1 MCISCTFTAFVA
13 YAGSSSSQ
21 IKAQIDSIIS
31 YKQKSEGA
39 KSVQSLVS
47 DVLSKQVGV
56 GAQWY
61 ILSLVQYNPSLDF
74 SKYRSALEKYVSS
87 GAGNPTEREM
97 YALLLAATGYSG
109 NYISDVIESS
119 TGKLGIMSYVY
130 SLHLLNLGYKSKT
143 VTKQAVIT
151 EILSRQKSDGGFA
164 VSGKYGDVDAT
175 AMTLQALSQNVSDS
189 KVNAA
194 VNKALSFLSSRLDEN
209 GEYSSYGEVNS
220 ESASQVIIALSALGI
235 DLGKDSR
242 FIKNGKTLID
252 TLLTYKMSDGSFSHT
267 HEKGSDS
274 YATVQALS
282 AFVAYYRFLTGKGS
296 LYKFS
301 VKIPS
306 EPVTTKPATTQKTT
320 SPATTNRETTKP
332 PSTTK
337 SQSTT
342 KAQSTGLLGGL
353 DILGIFSQTTE
364 NHTVTSQT
372 AAQTKEVTSTVLSTT
387 DTTALQTDSHTASQ
401 TASQTASN
409 VSETY
414 SSETAAQTESIS
426 SQKETEETVTEPSSE
441 TSSAVQEAYAGAEN
455 QTVQSD
461 EAEKGEGPSAAVYV
475 IAVLV
480 LAGAVSAVIII
491 KKRH

>member
-1 MCISCTFTAFVA
+1 MCISCTFADFVA
-13 YAGSSSSQ
+13 YAGSSSAQ

-47 DVLSKQVGV
+47 DVLSKQIGV
-56 GAQWY
+56 GAEWY

-109 NYISDVIESS
+109 NYVSDIIESS

-130 SLHLLNLGYKSKT
+130 SLHLLNLGYKAPT
-143 VTKQAVIT
+143 ITKQSVIT

-194 VNKALSFLSSRLDEN
+194 VDKALSFLSSCLDDN
-209 GEYSSYGEVNS
+209 GEYSSYGAVNS

-235 DLGKDSR
+235 DSEKDSR

-252 TLLTYKMSDGSFSHT
+252 TLLTYKLTDGSFSHS
-267 HEKGSDS
+267 HENGSDS

-301 VKIPS
+301 VKTPS
-306 EPVTTKPATTQKTT
+306 EPVSTHPATTQK
-320 SPATTNRETTKP
+320 PASASATNRETTKA

-337 SQSTT
+337 SQSG
-342 KAQSTGLLGGL
+342 SLLSGL

-372 AAQTKEVTSTVLSTT
+372 ATQTKEVTSTALSTS
-387 DTTALQTDSHTASQ
+387 DTTVTQTSST
-401 TASQTASN
+401 

-414 SSETAAQTESIS
+414 SSETTALTESTS
-426 SQKETEETVTEPSSE
+426 SQTDTEETVTEPSSE
-441 TSSAVQEAYAGAEN
+441 TSSAVQEVIATADN
-455 QTVQSD
+455 QTSQSD
-461 EAEKGEGPSAAVYV
+461 EAEKGESPSAAVYV
-475 IAVLV
+475 IAALVLV
-480 LAGAVSAVIII
+480 IAVSAVIII

>member
-1 MCISCTFTAFVA
+1 MCISYTFIAFSA

-21 IKAQIDSIIS
+21 IKAQVDSIIS

-56 GAQWY
+56 GAEWY

-109 NYISDVIESS
+109 NYIGDIIESS

-130 SLHLLNLGYKSKT
+130 SLHLLNLGYKAKT

-194 VNKALSFLSSRLDEN
+194 VNKALSFLSSRLDKN
-209 GEYSSYGEVNS
+209 GEYSSYGAVNS
-220 ESASQVIIALSALGI
+220 ESTSQVIIALSSLGI
-235 DLGKDSR
+235 DLQKDSR

-252 TLLTYKMSDGSFSHT
+252 TLLSYKMSDGSFSHT

-296 LYKFS
+296 IYKFS

-306 EPVTTKPATTQKTT
+306 EPVTTQPATTQKTT
-320 SPATTNRETTKP
+320 SASTTNRETTKAP
-332 PSTTK
+332 STTKEPSTTK
-337 SQSTT
+337 SQSG
-342 KAQSTGLLGGL
+342 SLLSGL

-372 AAQTKEVTSTVLSTT
+372 AAQTKETTSTALSTS
-387 DTTALQTDSHTASQ
+387 DTTALQTASHTASQ
-401 TASQTASN
+401 TAST

-414 SSETAAQTESIS
+414 SSEAASQTESFS
-426 SQKETEETVTEPSSE
+426 SQKETEETVTEPSSV
-441 TSSAVQEAYAGAEN
+441 TSSAVQEVFATADN
-455 QTVQSD
+455 QTVQRD
-461 EAEKGEGPSAAVYV
+461 EAEKGERPSEAVYV

-480 LAGAVSAVIII
+480 LATAVSAVIII

>member
-1 MCISCTFTAFVA
+1 RITALFVCVIMCISCTFTAFVS
-13 YAGSSSSQ
+13 YAVSSSSQ

-39 KSVQSLVS
+39 KTVQSLVS

-56 GAQWY
+56 GAEWY
-61 ILSLVQYNPSLDF
+61 ILSLVLYNPSLDY
-74 SKYRSALEKYVSS
+74 SEYRSALEKYVSS

-109 NYISDVIESS
+109 NYIGDIIESS
-119 TGKLGIMSYVY
+119 TGKLGIMSYIY
-130 SLHLLNLGYKSKT
+130 SLHLLNLGYKAQT

-151 EILSRQKSDGGFA
+151 ELLSRQKSDGGFA
-164 VSGKYGDVDAT
+164 VSGNYGDVDTT

-194 VNKALSFLSSRLDEN
+194 INKALSFLSSRLDEN
-209 GEYSSYGEVNS
+209 GEYSSYGAVNS
-220 ESASQVIIALSALGI
+220 ESTSQVIIALSALGI
-235 DLGKDSR
+235 DLEKDSR

-252 TLLTYKMSDGSFSHT
+252 TLLSYKMSDGSFSHI

-306 EPVTTKPATTQKTT
+306 EPVTTQPATTQKTT
-320 SPATTNRETTKP
+320 STATTNRETTKAP
-332 PSTTK
+332 STTKEPSTTK
-337 SQSTT
+337 S
-342 KAQSTGLLGGL
+342 QSTGLLGGL

-372 AAQTKEVTSTVLSTT
+372 AAQTKETTSTALSTS
-387 DTTALQTDSHTASQ
+387 DTAASQ
-401 TASQTASN
+401 TAST

-414 SSETAAQTESIS
+414 SSKTSAQTESVS

-441 TSSAVQEAYAGAEN
+441 TSSAVQGAYTGAET
-455 QTVQSD
+455 QTAQSD
-461 EAEKGEGPSAAVYV
+461 EAEKGESPSAAVYV

-480 LAGAVSAVIII
+480 LVGAVSAVIII